1 MQKAGGIISLVA
13 GIFATIAALVTLFIG
28 GLGTAFEAESA
39 DVVVGLGWG
48 GLFFSFLTI
57 VLGAV
62 AIGAKSRVPGVLLIL
77 SSIVGAVLGGTLVAI
92 CLALSLV
99 GGILATIAKRDLPAQ
114 NEPRAAQNEA
124 GT

>member
-1 MQKAGGIISLVA
+1 MVA

-48 GLFFSFLTI
+48 VLFFSFLTI

-62 AIGAKSRVPGVLLIL
+62 AIGAKSRVTGVLLIL

-99 GGILATIAKRDLPAQ
+99 GCILATIAKRDLPAQ

>member
-1 MQKAGGIISLVA
+1 MQKSGGIISLVA